1 MNSIVKGIVAWLIFI
16 AITMT
21 VAVSCDCG
29 CTSEIVEAP
38 PETALMVSQTL
49 YKVQGGYDDR
59 GEMREYWLSVRKWKF
74 EGHDY
79 LEFDGWKSGWEHN
92 PNCEACQG
100 SPRSS
105 ASSDVSEYEK
115 LFGEVSK

>member
-1 MNSIVKGIVAWLIFI
+1 MNSIVKGIVAWLSFI
-16 AITMT
+16 AIAMT

-29 CTSEIVEAP
+29 CTYSVVEAP

-59 GEMREYWLSVRKWKF
+59 GKMREYILAVRKWKF

-79 LEFDGWKSGWEHN
+79 LELHGWESGWVHD
-92 PNCEACQG
+92 PKCEACQN
-100 SPRSS
+100 SPKSS
-105 ASSDVSEYEK
+105 TSTDLSEYEN
-115 LFGEVSK
+115 LFRGGL